1 VYQHPL
7 AAAGTHEEASARRWL
22 KVQGVSVKCV
32 SGLAVGV
39 DTAYVPGRDLDAVR
53 LSTLLASLPALTSL
67 GSPCGHVLLRAD
79 PHRTPTA
86 AAVRAFLAGAARAMA
101 RCSGLRALHADIG
114 LLGRLADQLPGALV
128 RELASVHT
136 LEEVTLSF
144 EACEADRPDW
154 PATFS
159 LAHLVAGLA
168 GLPRLRA
175 LDLSLDNVGM
185 DATLPASVSRLA
197 QLTHLRLSVFHGVRC
212 EPGWARLPALARL
225 QFVDCEFA
233 GDGEAAL
240 PGMDALAALTSLEL
254 DRCPSLRL
262 LPTSLWR
269 LSQLRCLS
277 HDAQTWDEAG
287 EPRSAVSVLGLP
299 LSAPCFASLTEL
311 TLTGHNL
318 RMPLGGAPCFA
329 SLTRL
334 TLAAR
339 NLQAFPLCILAATRL
354 QYLELADCCF
364 GQLPEGV
371 SALTSLEELHHG
383 WPSLVEKEVG
393 GSIDARALGSLAAFP
408 FLRRLSFENCS
419 VQFSSNF
426 QAAAAH
432 LRLEELKLTTAYPG
446 GPTCMAFLDYVCAL
460 MKQGRACVLGL
471 VGSRVRGAGRRSS
484 SSFRAALDA
493 AGFPFEY
500 DAYSSAEEASDWKS
514 SDEESSG
521 GESSD
526 EESSDWDSSS
536 DEEESSDGQAHV
548 PAV

>member
-1 VYQHPL
+1 M
-7 AAAGTHEEASARRWL
+7 AAAGTHEEDSARRWL
-22 KVQGVSVKCV
+22 KVQGGAVKCV
-32 SGLAVGV
+32 RGLAVGV
-39 DTAYVPGRDLDAVR
+39 DAGYVPGRNLDAVR
-53 LSTLLASLPALTSL
+53 LSTLLASLPALTSI
-67 GSPCGHVLLRAD
+67 GSPGEPVSLCAD
-79 PHRTPTA
+79 AHRTPTA
-86 AAVRAFLAGAARAMA
+86 AAVRAFLAGAARAIG
-101 RCSGLRALHADIG
+101 RCSGLQSLHLGIT
-114 LLGRLADQLPGALV
+114 LLGGLADQLPEALV
-128 RELASVHT
+128 RALASVRT
-136 LEEVTLSF
+136 LEEVNLTF
-144 EACEADRPDW
+144 ETFEDSRPDW
-154 PATFS
+154 PVTFS

-175 LDLSLDNVGM
+175 LILTVQNVCM

-197 QLTHLRLSVFHGVRC
+197 QLTYLRLSDIHGLRC

-262 LPTSLWR
+262 LPASLWR

-339 NLQAFPLCILAATRL
+339 NLRAFPLCILAATRL
-354 QYLELADCCF
+354 QFLDLADCCF

-371 SALTSLEELHHG
+371 SALTGLEQLHLG

-408 FLRRLSFENCS
+408 RLRRLSFENCS
-419 VQFSSNF
+419 VQFCSDF

-432 LRLEELKLTTAYPG
+432 PRLEQLRLTTAYPG
-446 GPTCMAFLDYVCAL
+446 GPTCMAFVDY
-460 MKQGRACVLGL
+460 ACVLVKRGRSRVLRL

-484 SSFRAALDA
+484 CDFRAALDA

-500 DAYSSAEEASDWKS
+500 DAYSSAEEASDF
-514 SDEESSG
+514 
-521 GESSD
+521 
-526 EESSDWDSSS
+526 
-536 DEEESSDGQAHV
+536 
-548 PAV
+548 